1 MFKKIVSFL
10 AVPALMAV
18 SGATF
23 AAEGAAGAAATRKHA
38 QGAQIGRAHV

>member
-1 MFKKIVSFL
+1 MFKKNVNFL

-23 AAEGAAGAAATRKHA
+23 AAEGAASSNTARLSHS
-38 QGAQIGRAHV
+38 

>member
-23 AAEGAAGAAATRKHA
+23 AAEGAH
-38 QGAQIGRAHV
+38 QGVDYRR

>member
-23 AAEGAAGAAATRKHA
+23 AAEGAASSGNTARLSHS
-38 QGAQIGRAHV
+38 

>member
-23 AAEGAAGAAATRKHA
+23 AADLLLW
-38 QGAQIGRAHV
+38 